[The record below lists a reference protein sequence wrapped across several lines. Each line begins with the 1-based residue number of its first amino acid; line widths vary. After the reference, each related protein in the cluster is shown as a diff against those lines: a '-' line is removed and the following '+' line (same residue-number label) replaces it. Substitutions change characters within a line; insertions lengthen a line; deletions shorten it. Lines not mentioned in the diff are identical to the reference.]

1 MTPGEAVVD
10 GRSSHMSQKLS
21 GEARKSALGRLKGWS
36 EVKDRDAINKKF
48 VFADFNAAFGFMT
61 RAALVA
67 EKLDHH
73 PEWFNVYKTVEV
85 TLSTHDAGGLTD
97 RDIKLAEAMDKLAG

>member
-1 MTPGEAVVD
+1 
-10 GRSSHMSQKLS
+10 MSQKLS
-21 GEARKSALGRLKGWS
+21 GEARKAALGRLKGWS
-36 EVKDRDAINKKF
+36 EVGGRDAISKKF

-85 TLSTHDAGGLTD
+85 TLSTHDASGVTE
-97 RDIKLAEAMDKLAG
+97 RDIQLAEAMDKIAG

>member
-1 MTPGEAVVD
+1 
-10 GRSSHMSQKLS
+10 MSQKLS

-36 EVKDRDAINKKF
+36 EVERPRRHQQKIRLCRFQSSLRLYDA
-48 VFADFNAAFGFMT
+48 GG
-61 RAALVA
+61 LVA

-73 PEWFNVYKTVEV
+73 PEWFNVYKNVEV
-85 TLSTHDAGGLTD
+85 TLSTHDAGGLTE

>member
-1 MTPGEAVVD
+1 MAD
-10 GRSSHMSQKLS
+10 KLG
-21 GEARKSALGRLKGWS
+21 GEARKTALAKLTGWS
-36 EVKDRDAINKKF
+36 EAQGRDAITKKF

-67 EKLDHH
+67 EKMDHH

-85 TLSTHDAGGLTD
+85 TLATHDAGGVTE
-97 RDIKLAEAMDKLAG
+97 RDVKLAQAMDRIAGG